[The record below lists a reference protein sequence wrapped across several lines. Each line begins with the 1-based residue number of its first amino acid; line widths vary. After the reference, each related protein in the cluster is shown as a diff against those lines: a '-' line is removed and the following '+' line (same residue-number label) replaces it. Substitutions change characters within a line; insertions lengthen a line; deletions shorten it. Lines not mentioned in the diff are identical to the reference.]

1 MVLANKDLNLVL
13 VIVGLEGEQCLTY
26 NIPAVEEELYEG
38 ALGIEEGVL
47 IADSAYKLLP
57 RYLVHLTILE

>member
-13 VIVGLEGEQCLTY
+13 VTAGLEGGRRLAR
-26 NIPAVEEELYEG
+26 NILAVKEELYKG

-47 IADSAYKLLP
+47 IADSTYKLLLY
-57 RYLVHLTILE
+57 YLVYLTILE